1 MYPVSI
7 YMAGVNDYLNVMRS
21 SGAKAAATNPKS
33 DFNQLQRELIE
44 HYKVN
49 KTKAEALIKNVEASG
64 TPVTGS
70 PTHKMHYEA
79 AVIAVRGYGSPNS
92 TLPTSKVNTP
102 TDMFGKHVP
111 VSSRENEISNLEK
124 AGWKPFK
131 RQV

>member
-1 MYPVSI
+1 
-7 YMAGVNDYLNVMRS
+7 MAGVNDYLNVMRN
-21 SGAKAAATNPKS
+21 SGAKAAASNPKS

-49 KTKAEALIKNVEASG
+49 KAKAETLIKNVEASG
-64 TPVTGS
+64 TPITSS

-79 AVIAVRGYGSPNS
+79 AVIAIRGYGSPNS
-92 TLPTSKVNTP
+92 TLPTSKVNAP

-111 VSSRENEISNLEK
+111 VSNRENELSNLEK